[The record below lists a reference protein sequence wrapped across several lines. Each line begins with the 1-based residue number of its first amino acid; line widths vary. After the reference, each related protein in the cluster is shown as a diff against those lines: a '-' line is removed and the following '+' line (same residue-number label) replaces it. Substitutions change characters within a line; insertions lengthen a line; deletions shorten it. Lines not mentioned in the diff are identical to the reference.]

1 MRLIPRT
8 LRYLAILSI
17 LVSIVHAHKQKPL
30 SKGSDWASRH
40 LAEEHHIDNFDPGA
54 FFTIHDFDADGSWTS
69 DEILRTYGLM
79 DESTKDVTEQKRA
92 DVVAT
97 IMRLMD
103 YDSSGQ
109 ISKAEWM
116 RFNVEGGELPDF
128 GLGPGHHGDDE
139 YEYEIHHFEKYHDE
153 YTKEEDLTHPE
164 DIAHFKKHDD
174 QIDEEERQAKLDRM
188 TIVEQ
193 NIPQKFRR
201 DRGKQ

>member
-1 MRLIPRT
+1 LRSIRT
-8 LRYLAILSI
+8 PNP
-17 LVSIVHAHKQKPL
+17 V
-30 SKGSDWASRH
+30 
-40 LAEEHHIDNFDPGA
+40 AEEHHIDNFDPGA

-128 GLGPGHHGDDE
+128 GVRRNFEIYRG
-139 YEYEIHHFEKYHDE
+139 YE
-153 YTKEEDLTHPE
+153 
-164 DIAHFKKHDD
+164 
-174 QIDEEERQAKLDRM
+174 RSSS
-188 TIVEQ
+188 
-193 NIPQKFRR
+193 
-201 DRGKQ
+201 